1 MADLFG
7 SKASNRGM
15 VIHYN
20 DVDEQKGIYSEAIE
34 LWCRKLSDLTQEN
47 FKTGMEG
54 LEKKAEE
61 AYRDGEEMWPP
72 SYAEFR
78 ALCFPKNDRDSAAH
92 KVLEHV
98 LLAPIES
105 PEEKEKRLELG
116 RIEAA
121 RLLAL
126 FDELQ
131 EPKHLTEA
139 ERLDSE
145 RLERLKNDI

>member
-7 SKASNRGM
+7 SKASNRGL

-20 DVDEQKGIYSEAIE
+20 DEDEKKGIFSDAVD
-34 LWCRKLSDLTQEN
+34 LWCRKLGDLTQDD

-54 LEKKAEE
+54 LEKKAES
-61 AYRDGEEMWPP
+61 AYRDGDEMWPP

-105 PEEKEKRLELG
+105 PEDKEKRLELG
-116 RIEAA
+116 RKEAA
-121 RLLAL
+121 RLLGM
-126 FDELQ
+126 FDEPEPAKEIDNTLSKQRLQ
-131 EPKHLTEA
+131 EAMEK
-139 ERLDSE
+139 
-145 RLERLKNDI
+145 LK